1 MPSQHLQ
8 RASQSSA
15 AWVLGTVLALAL
27 ALLLPSAGVAQ
38 RRRTP
43 PPPPPIAM
51 DAAVVSW
58 SLFVSAYGDA
68 SAQRTAITSTEAG
81 PIAVPLE
88 GWNCTYGSANR
99 ARLNTTTWSEVRT
112 IECTHGDSVVST
124 SGFCQV
130 IGASWGARAGVL
142 AIGQVTA
149 PSRLNITLDC
159 EVR

>member
-1 MPSQHLQ
+1 MPRH
-8 RASQSSA
+8 RTNDASRSA
-15 AWVLGTVLALAL
+15 AVVLGALVVLALL
-27 ALLLPSAGVAQ
+27 SPSPSDAQ
-38 RRRTP
+38 RRRHP
-43 PPPPPIAM
+43 PTPPPIAM

-68 SAQRTAITSTEAG
+68 PAQRTAITSAEAG
-81 PIAVPLE
+81 PIAVPIE
-88 GWNCTYGSANR
+88 GWACTYGPANR
-99 ARLNTTTWSEVRT
+99 ARLNGSTWSEVRT

-130 IGASWGARAGVL
+130 IDASWGARAGVL
-142 AIGQVTA
+142 AIGQLTA

>member
-1 MPSQHLQ
+1 MQS
-8 RASQSSA
+8 ASRSSA
-15 AWVLGTVLALAL
+15 ALVLAILTGL

-43 PPPPPIAM
+43 PAPPPIAM

-58 SLFVSAYGDA
+58 SLFVSPYGDA
-68 SAQRTAITSTEAG
+68 PAHRTAITSSEAG
-81 PIAVPLE
+81 PIEVPIE
-88 GWNCTYGSANR
+88 GWSCTYGPANR

-130 IGASWGARAGVL
+130 IDASWGARAGVL